1 MKAIT
6 VWQPWATLIALR
18 LKRFET
24 RSWSTKYRGP
34 IAIHAAKHIDR
45 EACEREP
52 IKSALAE
59 HGYTASN
66 LPTGVVVATCILTDC
81 LGVHRTDGE
90 RDKHPV
96 WLRRKA
102 MHNEAFRNL
111 FWAGG
116 KSPEYYFG
124 DYSDGRFVWEL
135 TEVKQLPQPIP
146 AKGKQRLWNWEPG
159 EGGRL

>member
-1 MKAIT
+1 
-6 VWQPWATLIALR
+6 
-18 LKRFET
+18 
-24 RSWSTKYRGP
+24 
-34 IAIHAAKHIDR
+34 
-45 EACEREP
+45 
-52 IKSALAE
+52 
-59 HGYTASN
+59 
-66 LPTGVVVATCILTDC
+66 
-81 LGVHRTDGE
+81 
-90 RDKHPV
+90 
-96 WLRRKA
+96 

-124 DYSDGRFVWEL
+124 DYSDGRFAWEL